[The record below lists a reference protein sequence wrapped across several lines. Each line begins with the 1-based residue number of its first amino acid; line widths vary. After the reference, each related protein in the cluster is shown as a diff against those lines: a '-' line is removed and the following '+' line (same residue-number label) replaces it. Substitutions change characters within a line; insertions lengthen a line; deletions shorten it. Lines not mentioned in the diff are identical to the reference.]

1 MIFERN
7 ISLRYNIIIRG
18 GTMKICPLC
27 HTENEEDAIYC
38 KKCAHPFYEDSND
51 NSVNKKDRHKVKKQ
65 TKVKTKTKYKTK
77 VQKQKLPKE
86 KQKSGFF
93 SKFLVFVLLILVI
106 GLAFVLGLF
115 IYHYYEENNIKVPNV
130 VGYSYDEAV
139 SILTNAK
146 LSYQQKTVFTKEE
159 DEVDVVIK
167 QSKRAGSKTHEN
179 AVITLTVGILDTR
192 GEVPDVR
199 GLTLEE
205 AVESLNSLNI
215 SYQVVY
221 QEDDGE
227 ENIVLKQNIRSG
239 KVIDNTESITL
250 TVSQKEKI
258 LPDEEDTSEDDTNIT
273 NDNTNNKTDSSV
285 NNAEK
290 SE

>member
-1 MIFERN
+1 
-7 ISLRYNIIIRG
+7 
-18 GTMKICPLC
+18 MKICSLC

-38 KKCAHPFYEDSND
+38 KKCAHPFYEDD
-51 NSVNKKDRHKVKKQ
+51 NTKTKDRHKVKKQ
-65 TKVKTKTKYKTK
+65 TKVKIKTKYKTK
-77 VQKQKLPKE
+77 VQKQKPPKE
-86 KQKSGFF
+86 KKKSSFF

-130 VGYSYDEAV
+130 VGYSYNEAV
-139 SILTNAK
+139 NILSNAK
-146 LSYQQKTVFTKEE
+146 LSYQQKTVLTKDEE
-159 DEVDVVIK
+159 EVDVVIK

-179 AVITLTVGILDTR
+179 AVITLTVGVLDTR
-192 GEVPDVR
+192 VEVPDVR

-205 AVESLNSLNI
+205 AVKSLNSLNI

-221 QEDDGE
+221 QEDKDE
-227 ENIVLKQNIRSG
+227 ENIVLKQSIRSG

-250 TVSQKEKI
+250 TVSQKEKT
-258 LPDEEDTSEDDTNIT
+258 LPDEEDISDDDTNIT

-285 NNAEK
+285 NNAEE

>member
-1 MIFERN
+1 M
-7 ISLRYNIIIRG
+7 RYNIIIRG

-77 VQKQKLPKE
+77 VQKQKPSKE

-139 SILTNAK
+139 SILSNAK
-146 LSYQQKTVFTKEE
+146 LSYQQKTVLTTEE
-159 DEVDVVIK
+159 DEVDIVIK

-179 AVITLTVGILDTR
+179 AVITLTVGVLDTR
-192 GEVPDVR
+192 VEVPDVS

-227 ENIVLKQNIRSG
+227 ENIVLKQSIRSG

-250 TVSQKEKI
+250 TVSQKEKN
-258 LPDEEDTSEDDTNIT
+258 LPNNENISDDDTNNSSLT
-273 NDNTNNKTDSSV
+273 NDNTAIDNNSNNSTDI
-285 NNAEK
+285 EI

>member
-1 MIFERN
+1 
-7 ISLRYNIIIRG
+7 
-18 GTMKICPLC
+18 MKICSLC

-38 KKCAHPFYEDSND
+38 KKCAHPFYEDD
-51 NSVNKKDRHKVKKQ
+51 NTKTKDRHKVKKQ

-77 VQKQKLPKE
+77 VQKQKPSKE

-93 SKFLVFVLLILVI
+93 SKFLIFVLLILVI
-106 GLAFVLGLF
+106 SLTFVLGLF

-130 VGYSYDEAV
+130 VGYSYNEAV
-139 SILTNAK
+139 NILSNAK
-146 LSYQQKTVFTKEE
+146 LSYQQKTVLTKDEE
-159 DEVDVVIK
+159 EVDVVIK
-167 QSKRAGSKTHEN
+167 QSKRAGSKTYEN

-192 GEVPDVR
+192 VEVPDVR

-250 TVSQKEKI
+250 TVSQKEKT
-258 LPDEEDTSEDDTNIT
+258 LPDEEDISDDDTNIT

-285 NNAEK
+285 NNAEE
-290 SE
+290 SD

>member
-1 MIFERN
+1 
-7 ISLRYNIIIRG
+7 
-18 GTMKICPLC
+18 MKICPLC

-38 KKCAHPFYEDSND
+38 KKCAHPFYEDSNA
-51 NSVNKKDRHKVKKQ
+51 NNATKANKHKVKKQ

-77 VQKQKLPKE
+77 VQKQKPPKE

-139 SILTNAK
+139 SILSNAK

-192 GEVPDVR
+192 VEVPDVR

-250 TVSQKEKI
+250 TVSQKEKT

-273 NDNTNNKTDSSV
+273 NDNTTNNKTDSSTD
-285 NNAEK
+285 NTEE
-290 SE
+290 SD

>member
-1 MIFERN
+1 
-7 ISLRYNIIIRG
+7 
-18 GTMKICPLC
+18 MKICPLC

-77 VQKQKLPKE
+77 VQKQKPPKE

-139 SILTNAK
+139 SILSNAK
-146 LSYQQKTVFTKEE
+146 LSYQQKTVLTKEE
-159 DEVDVVIK
+159 EEVDVVVK

-192 GEVPDVR
+192 VKVPDVR

-221 QEDDGE
+221 QENDGE
-227 ENIVLKQNIRSG
+227 ENIVLKQSIRSG

-250 TVSQKEKI
+250 TVSQKEKK

-273 NDNTNNKTDSSV
+273 NDNTSNNKTDSSTD
-285 NNAEK
+285 NTEE
-290 SE
+290 SD

>member
-1 MIFERN
+1 
-7 ISLRYNIIIRG
+7 
-18 GTMKICPLC
+18 MKICPLC

-38 KKCAHPFYEDSND
+38 KKCAHPFYVDD
-51 NSVNKKDRHKVKKQ
+51 NTKTKDRHKVKKQ

-77 VQKQKLPKE
+77 VQKQKPSKE

-106 GLAFVLGLF
+106 SLTFVLGVF
-115 IYHYYEENNIKVPNV
+115 IYHYYQENNIKVPNV

-139 SILTNAK
+139 NILSNAK
-146 LSYQQKTVFTKEE
+146 LSYQQKTELTKDEE
-159 DEVDVVIK
+159 EVDVVIK

-192 GEVPDVR
+192 VEVPDVR

-227 ENIVLKQNIRSG
+227 ENIVLKQSIRSG

-250 TVSQKEKI
+250 TVSQKEKT
-258 LPDEEDTSEDDTNIT
+258 LPDEEDISDDDTNIT
-273 NDNTNNKTDSSV
+273 NDNTNNKTDSSTD
-285 NNAEK
+285 NTEE
-290 SE
+290 SD